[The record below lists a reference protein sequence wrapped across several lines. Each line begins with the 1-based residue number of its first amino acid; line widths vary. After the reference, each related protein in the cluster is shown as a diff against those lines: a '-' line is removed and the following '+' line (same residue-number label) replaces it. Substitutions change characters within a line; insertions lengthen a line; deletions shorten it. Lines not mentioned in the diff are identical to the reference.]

1 MAERLERGRGHD
13 VDRGYMPRSVAHDA
27 VPGETSTQRSAR
39 MTEEVEGLAKEV
51 REAARTIAEQA
62 RVMELART
70 RQAFEAAHRAIEAV
84 RTAVEKRLHHPGGFY
99 ERRPNGSVIH
109 EAKCELAAA
118 VEEVEQ
124 VQARREAEWAE
135 RGATIS
141 ATSVDAKTR
150 AAVDMASDGA
160 TRDVRASHAPGGA
173 TRAVDTRDA
182 LGNDAAAPRAS
193 IVDTPTS
200 HGAGLPAVLVTDA
213 GGESTP
219 AGTATLRVD
228 ARPAWEGEL
237 MGLLAARPGGTD
249 ADGFRRRLLAIR
261 EVLATVPEEERGLL
275 RARLSSPVEAGDE
288 LAARFHGRLSP
299 GTRVE
304 LLATLGE
311 TASSTGE
318 GSTDE
323 VGIEGAPQP
332 VAQPHNASALAP
344 TGGGAESI
352 PTALSSVEPT
362 TASDEN
368 APATAATVQR
378 KQTSESGLTD
388 DRIVATAAAGV
399 EGAGAPLPHLETIQR
414 SFGRHD
420 VSRVRAQVGG
430 DGAVAAGA
438 IGAEAYAIGDRAA
451 FAATPDPHTAAHEGA
466 HVVQQRAGVSL
477 RGGVGEAG
485 DRHEQQADE
494 VADAVVAGQSA
505 EPILDRITEERT
517 GNAGAGVQ
525 RKLGE
530 SLATA
535 EVYLTNRNNARA
547 LAGALS
553 SHLQG
558 VAWIQPDPR
567 LPWTRRHVFAQV
579 LVGILDTHLTPTE
592 LRKLCHPADPLA
604 VIDQLRPVQPASSG
618 RLLEQIDP
626 RPGAVVGPSQWLPSI
641 GLAIAQ
647 MIEGSVIASLR
658 RLGPRWVACADRGMS
673 EEARLDETR
682 SLVPYDALVT
692 SHPMD
697 RIVGQAITGAA
708 VFDFQ
713 EDPAR
718 TSGSADLAPTA
729 GKVRR
734 IALVWQGARDPSLWN
749 WVKADPPDATPEE
762 VAGSLFGTEKNGER
776 KTFLAYLLTAAP
788 PLFGVPPNTAI
799 NFRDARDHAPADG
812 KDAGP
817 DERVMAVASGV
828 VTSEIALHQGADE
841 VLPRVGEGGRTA
853 TLRDLIAGNQ
863 LQLQYLVGAL
873 APWNRAEPV
882 GHALGFLLGKQGELL
897 TAPDA
902 DLAAWERV
910 FTAQRANLQRI
921 GAGVRQVTDKAAE
934 LGLCDPAAPEAAVL
948 CDVLAAYARAAG
960 TSHLADTSRALID
973 EAAGKQAGLALL
985 AVEGSSRGLDVAI
998 EQLRAGTDEGDIL
1011 RKGYVRQGAELQEQ
1025 SVALQS
1031 RMLAGESVAPE
1042 ELDQLT
1048 LQADMLAL
1056 RARVRTA
1063 SVQLDR
1069 LEEAAH
1075 AAGKGLTQELAA
1087 SMSGDFRGV
1096 EPTCAAMRATINLAL
1111 TQMDEEM
1118 APPTVYPGVQVGEDV
1133 RRRQR
1138 VYDAGPKDPRQSLRV
1153 AQEKFQEIAG
1163 NEEFVRFLRHGAS
1176 LVEWQGFRTACI
1188 QVAALVGVGI
1198 VAGAVGGL
1206 VGDAVGG
1213 LMARAGA
1220 AESITE
1226 LSLGARFV
1234 AGGANVAVD
1243 AAINTAGQHAVM
1255 DQSLGETFFENLL
1268 ISAGALGI
1276 LGTLEANAAKVAQVE
1291 QATAGLWQKVKGGTL
1306 LVLKE
1311 GAAITG
1317 HTIMGAALGY
1327 ASHKIIT
1334 GKAQPP
1340 PETAREWFL
1349 QGASMAVGRYVGQSI
1364 QARIQRMRRLGGL
1377 GDRLSKR
1384 ALELQELAAR
1394 VEQKPEAHDALELL
1408 NRRHELLV
1416 EELRVLENLLGDDAA
1431 MKRAKLERGDVFE
1444 AMSELEGQLGSVH
1457 ASGGADITFH
1467 LAGLEELVPG
1477 AVWRGT
1483 REEIQRAVDGAER
1496 QTAGTDRKVES
1507 IRDDKTGAWKLTIDG
1522 RRYEIHERVPAGGTD
1537 RVVDPAVE
1545 QALATPP
1552 ALQQQIDQVT
1562 GVEKGPA
1569 YEQAKAELRRFY
1581 TEMEAE
1587 AQHVT
1592 KVQGTATDGKYGWDY
1607 GHDVQRFSHG
1617 LANVVLRIHLDAGSV
1632 PPQDIARLRQQ
1643 VVVGVDRH
1651 YNFKHDVGGR
1661 RLHLEVEFVDAP
1673 NDAHIRVAVFQGS
1686 GPADVENWFVEG
1698 DPTTHAHEIG
1708 HGAFG
1713 LKDEYHD
1720 TTGRSPER
1728 ATPQAPGVRT
1738 DGSLMGNYWQST
1750 PQGAIAD
1757 PATALKARHL
1767 DEIAAL
1773 FSASPV
1779 AGSGSMLGMLR
1790 AFFGR
1795 FMGSRRTSARSPE
1808 DRDRIP
1814 GLEHMGDGLVEADP
1828 AKRTALADT
1837 AKAGVEEMLRL
1848 SGVDEIMPGALW
1860 AGSSEQIATVIH
1872 QARAVGLEVRVVEVG
1887 NRYKRWR
1894 VQFGVSD
1901 RILEIE
1907 EHTPRAVAGQHAT
1920 RPRAAGV
1927 PAEERAIL
1935 RAKAAA
1941 ELKKIRPTE
1950 APTEHASRGLLVTP
1964 EEGRRMAELL
1974 HDIDDAE
1981 TIEYKAGL
1989 LVRAHDESGRPLAW
2003 YFEFR
2008 NDAHAGATAAARARA
2023 HATDE
2028 RGLPAPNV
2036 GVLDVYAYLG
2046 AKEIK
2051 GRKISDMSPV
2061 DKAAIEAWAN
2071 KISPLLLAGHVA
2083 VSFDGGKTLY
2093 GFTPHARGLEP
2104 QEVVKMLREK
2114 NVFPGNVK
2122 RDNDHYEAA
2131 YKMAAE
2137 EGWKIEVEHVA
2148 VTFEPSEFR
2157 DLAQLA
2163 LGEMAA
2169 NERGE
2174 FPHAYWFPP
2183 KGATAPPDSTA
2194 TNGQPYA
2201 GECIANC
2208 ATWIR
2213 FLGVPLPEQS
2223 GRMTEYMPKFE
2234 EWANADAPIAG
2245 HTEEKP

>member
-1 MAERLERGRGHD
+1 MLGDVVRTMSDFGQRGRGGNRYVTD
-13 VDRGYMPRSVAHDA
+13 GGDRVGGRPA
-27 VPGETSTQRSAR
+27 PGKRTLT
-39 MTEEVEGLAKEV
+39 EGLRAPAAQDEASEV
-51 REAARTIAEQA
+51 VQRFETYVEVVENVCDHLEAAIERVDFDGALTWARFLVQQLGAPDDPLAQA
-62 RVMELART
+62 A
-70 RQAFEAAHRAIEAV
+70 Q
-84 RTAVEKRLHHPGGFY
+84 
-99 ERRPNGSVIH
+99 
-109 EAKCELAAA
+109 AAA
-118 VEEVEQ
+118 GRDDLEPRVAAARERLP
-124 VQARREAEWAE
+124 ALKTRREALLAQAPEIGRDDDALSMLALGLGESPEREARRARWEARLGRSAAAGPGE
-135 RGATIS
+135 LAGNRGA
-141 ATSVDAKTR
+141 AAGAR
-150 AAVDMASDGA
+150 A
-160 TRDVRASHAPGGA
+160 
-173 TRAVDTRDA
+173 
-182 LGNDAAAPRAS
+182 
-193 IVDTPTS
+193 
-200 HGAGLPAVLVTDA
+200 
-213 GGESTP
+213 
-219 AGTATLRVD
+219 
-228 ARPAWEGEL
+228 
-237 MGLLAARPGGTD
+237 
-249 ADGFRRRLLAIR
+249 
-261 EVLATVPEEERGLL
+261 
-275 RARLSSPVEAGDE
+275 PV
-288 LAARFHGRLSP
+288 S
-299 GTRVE
+299 
-304 LLATLGE
+304 
-311 TASSTGE
+311 
-318 GSTDE
+318 
-323 VGIEGAPQP
+323 
-332 VAQPHNASALAP
+332 N
-344 TGGGAESI
+344 GAESI
-352 PTALSSVEPT
+352 PAALSSVEPA

-399 EGAGAPLPHLETIQR
+399 EGAGAPLPHLGTIQR

-420 VSRVRAQVGG
+420 VTGVRAQVGG

-451 FAATPDPHTAAHEGA
+451 FAATPDIHTAAHEGA

-530 SLATA
+530 SLVTA

-567 LPWTRRHVFAQV
+567 LPWSRRHVFAQV
-579 LVGILDTHLTPTE
+579 LAGILDSHLTPTE

-604 VIDQLRPVQPASSG
+604 VVDQLRPAQPASSG

-626 RPGAVVGPSQWLPSI
+626 QPGAVVGPSEWLPSI
-641 GLAIAQ
+641 GLAITQ

-718 TSGSADLAPTA
+718 ASGSADLAPTA

-734 IALVWQGARDPSLWN
+734 LALVWQGERDPSLWN

-762 VAGSLFGTEKNGER
+762 VAASLFGTEKNGER

-799 NFRDARDHAPADG
+799 NFREARDHAPADG

-817 DERVMAVASGV
+817 DERAMAVASGV
-828 VTSEIALHQGADE
+828 ATSEIALHQSANE
-841 VLPRVGEGGRTA
+841 VLPPVGEGGRTA

-910 FTAQRANLQRI
+910 FTAQRANLLRI

-934 LGLCDPAAPEAAVL
+934 LGLSDPAAPEAAVL

-998 EQLRAGTDEGDIL
+998 EQLRAGTDEGDTL

-1031 RMLAGESVAPE
+1031 RMLAGESVSAE

-1075 AAGKGLTQELAA
+1075 AAGKGFTQELAA
-1087 SMSGDFRGV
+1087 SMSSDFRGV
-1096 EPTCAAMRATINLAL
+1096 EPTCAAMRATMNLAL

-1118 APPTVYPGVQVGEDV
+1118 SPPTVYPGVQVGEDV

-1163 NEEFVRFLRHGAS
+1163 NEEFVQFLRHGAS

-1198 VAGAVGGL
+1198 VAGAAGGL

-1226 LSLGARFV
+1226 LSLGARLV
-1234 AGGANVAVD
+1234 GGTANIATD

-1255 DQSLGETFFENLL
+1255 DQSLGETFLENVL
-1268 ISAGALGI
+1268 ISAGALGV
-1276 LGTLEANAAKVAQVE
+1276 LRTLEGNAAKVAQVE
-1291 QATAGLWQKVKGGTL
+1291 QATAGMWQKVKGGTL

-1311 GAAITG
+1311 GAAITA

-1327 ASHKIIT
+1327 ASHKIVT
-1334 GKAQPP
+1334 GKTQPP

-1377 GDRLSKR
+1377 GDRLCKR
-1384 ALELQELAAR
+1384 ALDLQELAAR

-1416 EELRVLENLLGDDAA
+1416 EELRVLENLHGDDAA

-1444 AMSELEGQLGSVH
+1444 MMSELEAQLGSVH
-1457 ASGGADITFH
+1457 ASGGADITLH

-1477 AVWRGT
+1477 AVWRGS
-1483 REEIQRAVDGAER
+1483 REEIQRAVDSAER
-1496 QTAGTDRKVES
+1496 QAAGTDRKVES
-1507 IRDDKTGAWKLTIDG
+1507 IRDGKTGTWKLTIGG
-1522 RRYEIHERVPAGGTD
+1522 RRYEIHERAPAGGAD
-1537 RVVDPAVE
+1537 RVIDPAVE
-1545 QALATPP
+1545 QALVTPP

-1569 YEQAKAELRRFY
+1569 YEQAQAELRRFY

-1607 GHDVQRFSHG
+1607 GHDVQHFSHG

-1661 RLHLEVEFVDAP
+1661 RLHLEVEFVDTP
-1673 NDAHIRVAVFQGS
+1673 DDAHLRVAVRQGN
-1686 GPADVENWFVEG
+1686 GPANVQTWFVEG

-1728 ATPQAPGVRT
+1728 ATPQSPGVRT
-1738 DGSLMGNYWQST
+1738 DGSLMGNYWQSN
-1750 PQGAIAD
+1750 PQGPIAD
-1757 PATALKARHL
+1757 PATALKPRHL
-1767 DEIAAL
+1767 SEIAAL
-1773 FSASPV
+1773 LAESPV
-1779 AGSGSMLGMLR
+1779 AGSGSVLGMLR

-1795 FMGSRRTSARSPE
+1795 FMGGRRTSARSPE
-1808 DRDRIP
+1808 DGDRIP
-1814 GLEHMGDGLVEADP
+1814 GIEHMGDGLVEADP

-1837 AKAGVEEMLRL
+1837 AKAGMEETLRL
-1848 SGVDEIMPGALW
+1848 AGVDEVTPALW
-1860 AGSSEQIATVIH
+1860 AGGSEQIATVIH
-1872 QARAVGLEVRVVEVG
+1872 QARAVGLKVRVVEVG

-1894 VQFGVSD
+1894 VQFGESD

-1907 EHTPRAVAGQHAT
+1907 EHTPRAVAGRHAK

-1927 PAEERAIL
+1927 RPEERAIL
-1935 RAKAAA
+1935 RAKAAD

-1974 HDIDDAE
+1974 HHIDDAE
-1981 TIEYKAGL
+1981 TTEYKAGL
-1989 LVRAHDESGRPLAW
+1989 LVRAHAESGQSVAW

-2008 NDAHAGATAAARARA
+2008 ENAHAGRNATATSATAAKRT
-2023 HATDE
+2023 HVTDE

-2036 GVLDVYAYLG
+2036 AVLDLYAYSG

-2051 GRKISDMSPV
+2051 GRRISDMSPE
-2061 DKAAIEAWAN
+2061 DREAVEAEAN
-2071 KISPLLLAGHVA
+2071 SISPLLLAGHVA
-2083 VSFDGGKTLY
+2083 GSFDGGKTLY
-2093 GFTPHARGLEP
+2093 GFTPHTPGLEAKD
-2104 QEVVKMLREK
+2104 VVKMLREQK
-2114 NVFPGNVK
+2114 VFPGNVQ
-2122 RDNDHYEAA
+2122 RDNQHYEAA
-2131 YKMAAE
+2131 YMMAAKR
-2137 EGWKIEVEHVA
+2137 GWKIEVEHVV
-2148 VTFEPSEFR
+2148 VTFDPSE
-2157 DLAQLA
+2157 LPAIAQLA
-2163 LGEMAA
+2163 LGEKAT
-2169 NERGE
+2169 NESGE

-2183 KGATAPPDSTA
+2183 KGATTPPDSTA
-2194 TNGQPYA
+2194 TNGQPYT

-2213 FLGVPLPEQS
+2213 FLGVPLPETS
-2223 GRMTEYMPKFE
+2223 GRMTEYMPKFK

-2245 HTEEKP
+2245 RDHREDP